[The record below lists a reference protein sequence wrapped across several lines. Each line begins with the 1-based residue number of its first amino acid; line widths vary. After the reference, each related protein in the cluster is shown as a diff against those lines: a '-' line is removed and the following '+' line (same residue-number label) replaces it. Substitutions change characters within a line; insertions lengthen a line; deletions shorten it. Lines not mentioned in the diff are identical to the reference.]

1 MTIDPGVASL
11 KIEGAAFVVTV
22 DAERR
27 IVRDGTVVVEGS
39 RIARVGRASELAG
52 VPADRVID
60 ASGMVVT
67 PGFINGHLHVS
78 YAHAVRG
85 LFPDDLPSPD
95 YLAAVFALQGAMT
108 DEEEFATS
116 FLGITELLLGG
127 TTCFLDPGS
136 TKYLDACLDAYERSG
151 VRAVLGKQVADREN
165 PTNLPVSDTSDAVRE
180 VDRVIAAYDG
190 RLEGRV
196 RAWAMPFSADYAS
209 QDLLVEAKA
218 VADSRGV
225 GLTLHHANS
234 DESVAYFAER
244 YGRRPTEYLEDI
256 GVVGPNVVLSHII
269 GLNAGEIGVMARTGT
284 AGVMNPTAALKSGY
298 GITSRGKLP
307 ELLEAGV
314 TVGLGTDA
322 GNNSNLIETL
332 RSVYLAATLFKDA
345 RRSTATVPAEK
356 ALEMATIDGAAAL
369 GLVGEIGSVE
379 AGKKADLVLF
389 DTRRPE
395 WRSLINP
402 VNNLVY
408 GADGRSVH
416 TVVVDGRVVVEDH
429 RPTFVDVGT
438 LIEQVQHVGAGLLAR
453 TGVSYPSR
461 WPLV

>member
-1 MTIDPGVASL
+1 MTNGPGVASL
-11 KIEGAAFVVTV
+11 KIDRAAFVLTI
-22 DAERR
+22 DDERR
-27 IVRDGTVVVEGS
+27 IVRDGAVVVDGS
-39 RIARVGRASELAG
+39 GITHVGKASELTD
-52 VPADRVID
+52 VPAERVID

-85 LFPDDLPSPD
+85 LFPDDLPPPE

-136 TKYLDACLDAYERSG
+136 TKYLDACLGAYAQSG
-151 VRAVLGKQVADREN
+151 VRAVLGTQVADRDN
-165 PTNLPVSDTSDAVRE
+165 PTNIPVLDTANALRE
-180 VDRVIAAYDG
+180 VERVIATYDG
-190 RLEGRV
+190 RLDGRI

-209 QDLLVEAKA
+209 RELLVEAKA
-218 VADSRGV
+218 IADSRGT
-225 GLTLHHANS
+225 GITLHHSNS
-234 DESVAYFAER
+234 DESVHYFAEQH
-244 YGRRPTEYLEDI
+244 GRRPTEFLEDI
-256 GVVGPNVVLSHII
+256 GVVGPNVLLSHII
-269 GLNAGEIGVMARTGT
+269 GLDDSEVDVMARTGT
-284 AGVMNPTAALKSGY
+284 VGVMNPTAALKSGY
-298 GITSRGKLP
+298 GITSRGRLP
-307 ELLEAGV
+307 ELLAAAV

-332 RSVYLAATLFKDA
+332 RSMYLAATLFKDA
-345 RRSTATVPAEK
+345 RRSTAMIPAEK
-356 ALEMATIDGAAAL
+356 ALEMATIDGARAL
-369 GLVGEIGSVE
+369 GLGDEIGSIE
-379 AGKKADLVLF
+379 PGKKADLVLF

-408 GADGRSVH
+408 NADGRSVH
-416 TVVVDGRVVVEDH
+416 TVIVDSRVVVEDH
-429 RPTFVDVGT
+429 RPTFVDTGT
-438 LIEQVQHVGAGLLAR
+438 LIERVQRVGESLLAR

-461 WPLV
+461 WPVV